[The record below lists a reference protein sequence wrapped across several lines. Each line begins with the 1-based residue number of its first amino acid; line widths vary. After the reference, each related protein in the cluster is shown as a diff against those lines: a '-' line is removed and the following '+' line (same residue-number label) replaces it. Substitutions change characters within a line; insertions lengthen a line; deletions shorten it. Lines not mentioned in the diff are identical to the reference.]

1 MIWECQLKAALI
13 EETMRE
19 VAESLRHTGEGNKR
33 DEVQKINT
41 RPRPAGTP
49 SNLEGELET
58 HHAHSIPRHN
68 GEGTRVR
75 SGSTQM
81 VAEPVEEYGERG

>member
-1 MIWECQLKAALI
+1 MIVIWECRLKAALI

-33 DEVQKINT
+33 DEVHT
-41 RPRPAGTP
+41 RPRPEGTP

-81 VAEPVEEYGERG
+81 VAEPEAEYKAEKS